1 MPPKR
6 AAKRN
11 EPVARSSEG
20 PGSYFPGAL
29 NAEAANPLPD
39 VATMQSWGYG
49 SSTAS
54 PLPRQMQAQ
63 PEMRLAQMAES
74 IETGVKG
81 VRDRDQATQED
92 SGNANERGRRNSR
105 SATQSASV
113 NASPVRRGRK
123 REPTPD
129 EAQLHGALREATA
142 NAEEEDDDDDGR
154 STATPTPPIPHAL
167 TTASSPVPPPP
178 YPNLPSHEPL
188 YPSPFHRFGSPP
200 RPGTPLGDQ
209 ESDRFENESLIS
221 WGVERDIHE
230 DDLQRTRP
238 ARYREKGK
246 TITQPPRRFS
256 GLAFA
261 NETIQEEDEPE
272 SVMSVEKSPTPQPAP
287 APTPRNQRKNQPS
300 PPSEPQP
307 QPRPQ
312 PQPQSQPEPKSEPE
326 PEPEPQREPSTAP
339 TRTIIPRPL
348 REPSFHDP
356 TPPLSESVGSRVK
369 SGIQAIPKASFSFP
383 QSQGSRIVSILL
395 LAALSVFTAYSF
407 SDTLAAIPREI
418 SSCFPLSR
426 PSPYIPFNATGMEAI
441 NSLSKHVARIDTRVS
456 SLSGEL
462 NLVRM
467 EVENIPP
474 PTTVIESA
482 PARTAVPTPKVNF
495 LTRGMG
501 VVIDPHKTSPTVG
514 SPGFWKRLSERTI
527 GIIPGFG
534 PFQEQP
540 PLMALERWEDVGDC
554 WCSAPNSGV
563 SQLSVKLGRSIV
575 PEEVVVEH
583 IPKGAS
589 IDSNAAP
596 KEMELWAHFVAISED
611 SSADDSSSWL
621 SSFLSLS
628 SSTKKQ
634 KPSSQQDSLI
644 SGDKFSLHE
653 NVMSII
659 RSAYRDEP
667 EPSFSGDKKIGPD
680 FYRVGRWM
688 YDIDGTNHV
697 QEFTLDAIIDE
708 PAIRVDHVVVRVKS
722 NWGAGSTCLY
732 RVKLHGHT

>member
-20 PGSYFPGAL
+20 PGSYFPGAS
-29 NAEAANPLPD
+29 NAETANPLPD

-74 IETGVKG
+74 IETGVKDA
-81 VRDRDQATQED
+81 RDRVQATQEN
-92 SGNANERGRRNSR
+92 SGNANGRDRRNPR
-105 SATQSASV
+105 SARRSASV
-113 NASPVRRGRK
+113 TASPVRRGRK

-129 EAQLHGALREATA
+129 EVQLHGALREATA
-142 NAEEEDDDDDGR
+142 NAEEDDDDGR

-200 RPGTPLGDQ
+200 RPGTPLGTQ

-221 WGVERDIHE
+221 WDVERDIHE

-256 GLAFA
+256 GLAFT

-272 SVMSVEKSPTPQPAP
+272 SEVSVEKSPTPQPAP
-287 APTPRNQRKNQPS
+287 APTPQNQRENQPS

-307 QPRPQ
+307 RPLL
-312 PQPQSQPEPKSEPE
+312 QPQSQLQSQPEPE
-326 PEPEPQREPSTAP
+326 PEPEPQPEPSTAP

-348 REPSFHDP
+348 REQSFHNP
-356 TPPLSESVGSRVK
+356 TPPLSESVGSTVK
-369 SGIQAIPKASFSFP
+369 SGIQAIPRTSFSFR
-383 QSQGSRIVSILL
+383 QSQGFRIVSILI

-418 SSCFPLSR
+418 SSCFPPKR
-426 PSPYIPFNATGMEAI
+426 QPPYIPFNAIGMEAI

-462 NLVRM
+462 DLVKTD
-467 EVENIPP
+467 VENIPP

-527 GIIPGFG
+527 GTIPGLG
-534 PFQEQP
+534 SFQEQP
-540 PLMALERWEDVGDC
+540 PLMALGRWEDVGDC
-554 WCSAPNSGV
+554 WCSAPGSGI
-563 SQLSVKLGRSIV
+563 SQLSVKLGRPIV

-589 IDSNAAP
+589 IDSGVAP
-596 KEMELWAHFVAISED
+596 KEMELWARFVAISED
-611 SSADDSSSWL
+611 SATDDSSSWL
-621 SSFLSLS
+621 PSFLSSSLS
-628 SSTKKQ
+628 SSKKQ
-634 KPSSQQDSLI
+634 NPFAQQDFLI

-653 NVMSII
+653 NVISII

-667 EPSFSGDKKIGPD
+667 ELSFSGDKKIGPD

-708 PAIRVDHVVVRVKS
+708 PAIRVDHVVLRVKS
-722 NWGAGSTCLY
+722 NWGSGSTCLY